1 MPIYL
6 FQNPKTQEV
15 IEVIQKMKDDHVYV
29 DENGLEWKRIFTI
42 PAAGIDGRIDSFSPQ
57 DFVEKTR
64 GKGMTVG
71 DMWDAA
77 KEHSEN
83 REKILGKDPLKEK
96 YYKNYS
102 EKRQGMKHGNQR
114 REEG

>member
-6 FQNPKTQEV
+6 FQNPKTEEV
-15 IEVIQKMKDDHVYV
+15 IEVIQRMKDEHVYV
-29 DENGLEWKRIFTI
+29 DEDGLEWQRIFTI
-42 PAAGIDGRIDSFSPQ
+42 PAAGMDGKIDSFSPR
-57 DFVEKTR
+57 DFAEKTK

-77 KEHSEN
+77 AEHSEK
-83 REKILGKDPLKEK
+83 RAKICGKDPLKEK
-96 YYKNYS
+96 YYKQYS
-102 EKRQGMKHGNQR
+102 EKRNGIKHSNQR